1 MERQEG
7 HQEVVQRVRRGAWR
21 EVERERME
29 LKEAGERM
37 LFHDVSLELVHL
49 FFPSHLWWEHGGH
62 RIDAISSMVDGETES
77 CM

>member
-29 LKEAGERM
+29 LKEAGERIGSKTWFLASPRLTGEVDM
-37 LFHDVSLELVHL
+37 RRRV
-49 FFPSHLWWEHGGH
+49 
-62 RIDAISSMVDGETES
+62 DAKG
-77 CM
+77 